1 MIIWLH
7 PRDAGRF
14 KIPKTISIIYHV
26 NALHDRNH
34 IIISLDVTKA
44 FNKTQHLPFMIQ
56 VMKNLG
62 IWGTYLNII
71 KAIYNM
77 TKGNIIVNGKN
88 QSIPTSKRDETRIA
102 TLSIPAQYCALS
114 LV

>member
-14 KIPKTISIIYHV
+14 KIPKTISIIYHDYV
-26 NALHDRNH
+26 TETT
-34 IIISLDVTKA
+34 IISLDVTKA

-56 VMKNLG
+56 VMKNPG

-71 KAIYNM
+71 KAIYSM
-77 TKGNIIVNGKN
+77 TKGHIILNGKN
-88 QSIPTSKRDETRIA
+88 QSIPSSKRDETRIA